1 MAKKG
6 GLGLG
11 RGLDAL
17 MGGGGASN
25 TPLSGL
31 GSAKDIEKDSSGKPK
46 NLPKGVTADEDGTL
60 WANPADF
67 VANPK
72 QPRTEFDQ
80 KKLEELADSIRE
92 NGIIEPIIIE
102 PSDQEGK
109 FYIIAG
115 ERRTRASL
123 LVGLTKVPVQIRK
136 FDEIQRLQVALIENI
151 QRADL
156 NPIDE
161 AQAYYNLMQLGDL
174 THEEVAK
181 RVGKNRSTVTN
192 SVRLLKLPDD
202 MKKSLIDGQISSGHA
217 RALLSVTNPADQR
230 IMFGK
235 IVGSGLNVRE
245 AEELAQVYNN
255 GGRAAASKTTKKP
268 VKKDPEIARIEQKF
282 IDVFGTKVTLKGTLE
297 KGSIEICYFTKE
309 DLNRLYTIIASGQE

>member
-17 MGGGGASN
+17 MGGGSA
-25 TPLSGL
+25 LSGL
-31 GSAKDIEKDSSGKPK
+31 GSAKDIQKDENGNPI
-46 NLPKGVTADEDGTL
+46 NLPAGVTVDSDGTL
-60 WANPADF
+60 WANPVDF
-67 VANPK
+67 IANPK

-92 NGIIEPIIIE
+92 NGVIEPIIIE
-102 PSDQEGK
+102 PTENGK
-109 FYIIAG
+109 FYIVAG
-115 ERRTRASL
+115 ERRTRAAL

-161 AQAYYNLMQLGDL
+161 AQAYYNLMELGEL

-192 SVRLLKLPDD
+192 AVRLLKLPDD
-202 MKKSLIDGQISSGHA
+202 MKKSLIDGQITPGHA

-235 IVGSGLNVRE
+235 IVGSGLTVRD
-245 AEELAQVYNN
+245 AEELAQSYNN
-255 GGRAAASKTTKKP
+255 GGRAASKKAEKK
-268 VKKDPEIARIEQKF
+268 VQKKDPEIARIEQKF
-282 IDVFGTKVTLKGTLE
+282 IDIFGTKVNVKGTLE
-297 KGSIEICYFTKE
+297 KGSIEISYFTKD
-309 DLNRLYTIIASGQE
+309 DLDRLYNIIVQNKE

>member
-17 MGGGGASN
+17 MGGGASS

-31 GSAKDIEKDSSGKPK
+31 GSAKDIKKDEEGKPV
-46 NLPKGVTADEDGTL
+46 NLPEGVNVDDDGTL

-102 PSDQEGK
+102 PAGDGK

-123 LVGLTKVPVQIRK
+123 LAGLTKVPVQIRK

-161 AQAYYNLMQLGDL
+161 AQAYYNLMELGEL

-202 MKKSLIDGQISSGHA
+202 MKKSLIDGQITSGHA

-235 IVGSGLNVRE
+235 IIGSGLNVRE
-245 AEELAQVYNN
+245 AEELAQLYNN
-255 GGRAAASKTTKKP
+255 GGRAASSKPAKKA

-297 KGSIEICYFTKE
+297 KGSIEINYFTKE
-309 DLNRLYTIIASGQE
+309 DLNRLYNIIAPGQE

>member
-17 MGGGGASN
+17 MGGGASN

-31 GSAKDIEKDSSGKPK
+31 GSAKDIKKDEEGKPV
-46 NLPKGVTADEDGTL
+46 NLPEGVNVDDDGTL

-102 PSDQEGK
+102 PAGDGK

-123 LVGLTKVPVQIRK
+123 LAGLAKVPVQIRK

-161 AQAYYNLMQLGDL
+161 AQAYYNLMELGEL

-202 MKKSLIDGQISSGHA
+202 MKKSLIDGQITSGHA

-235 IVGSGLNVRE
+235 IIGSGLNVRE
-245 AEELAQVYNN
+245 AEELAQLYNN
-255 GGRAAASKTTKKP
+255 GGRAASSKPAKKA

-297 KGSIEICYFTKE
+297 KGSIEINYFTKE
-309 DLNRLYTIIASGQE
+309 DLNRLYTIIAPGQE

>member
-17 MGGGGASN
+17 MGGGASN

-31 GSAKDIEKDSSGKPK
+31 GSAKDIKKDEEGKPV
-46 NLPKGVTADEDGTL
+46 NLPEGVNVDDDGTL

-102 PSDQEGK
+102 PAGDGK

-123 LVGLTKVPVQIRK
+123 LAGLAKVPVQIRK

-161 AQAYYNLMQLGDL
+161 AQAYYNLMELGEL

-202 MKKSLIDGQISSGHA
+202 MKKSLIDGQITSGHA

-235 IVGSGLNVRE
+235 IIGSGLNVRE
-245 AEELAQVYNN
+245 AEELAQLYNN
-255 GGRAAASKTTKKP
+255 GGRAASSKTAKKA

-297 KGSIEICYFTKE
+297 KGSIEINYFTKE
-309 DLNRLYTIIASGQE
+309 DLNRLYNIIAPGQE

>member
-17 MGGGGASN
+17 MGGGASN

-31 GSAKDIEKDSSGKPK
+31 GSAKDIKKDEEGKPV
-46 NLPKGVTADEDGTL
+46 NLPEGVNVDDDGTL

-102 PSDQEGK
+102 PAGDGK

-123 LVGLTKVPVQIRK
+123 LAGLTKVPVQIRK
-136 FDEIQRLQVALIENI
+136 FDEIQRLQVA
-151 QRADL
+151 ADT
-156 NPIDE
+156 IKGSVSE
-161 AQAYYNLMQLGDL
+161 MQNNAA
-174 THEEVAK
+174 E
-181 RVGKNRSTVTN
+181 VGKTGIPNIRPLRS
-192 SVRLLKLPDD
+192 
-202 MKKSLIDGQISSGHA
+202 
-217 RALLSVTNPADQR
+217 
-230 IMFGK
+230 
-235 IVGSGLNVRE
+235 GS
-245 AEELAQVYNN
+245 
-255 GGRAAASKTTKKP
+255 TTP
-268 VKKDPEIARIEQKF
+268 RDRPHFHPQQSPQMRT
-282 IDVFGTKVTLKGTLE
+282 GM
-297 KGSIEICYFTKE
+297 
-309 DLNRLYTIIASGQE
+309 

>member
-17 MGGGGASN
+17 IGSENSA
-25 TPLSGL
+25 LSGL
-31 GSAKDIEKDSSGKPK
+31 GSAKDIKKDENGNPT
-46 NLPKGVTADEDGTL
+46 NLPEGVTIDSDGTL

-67 VANPK
+67 IANPK

-102 PSDQEGK
+102 PTDGGK
-109 FYIIAG
+109 FYIVAG

-123 LVGLTKVPVQIRK
+123 LAGLSKVPVQIRK

-161 AQAYYNLMQLGDL
+161 AQAYYNLMELGEL

-192 SVRLLKLPDD
+192 AVRLLKLPDD

-235 IVGSGLNVRE
+235 IIGTGLTVRE

-255 GGRAAASKTTKKP
+255 GGRAASKKTAKKIQ
-268 VKKDPEIARIEQKF
+268 KKDPEIARIEQKF
-282 IDVFGTKVTLKGTLE
+282 IDIFGTKVAIKGNLE
-297 KGSIEICYFTKE
+297 KGSIEISYFTKD
-309 DLNRLYTIIASGQE
+309 DLDRLYNIIAPETN

>member
-1 MAKKG
+1 MAKIG

-17 MGGGGASN
+17 MGGSDN
-25 TPLSGL
+25 VSLSGL
-31 GSAKDIEKDSSGKPK
+31 GSAEDIKKDENGKPT
-46 NLPKGVTADEDGTL
+46 NLPEGVSVDDDGTL
-60 WANPADF
+60 WADPADF
-67 VANPK
+67 IANPK

-92 NGIIEPIIIE
+92 NGVIEPIIIE
-102 PSDQEGK
+102 PADDGK

-123 LVGLTKVPVQIRK
+123 LAGLKKVPVQIRK

-161 AQAYYNLMQLGDL
+161 AKAYYNLMELGDL

-202 MKKSLIDGQISSGHA
+202 MKKSLVDGQITSGHA
-217 RALLSVTNPADQR
+217 RALLSVANPADQR

-235 IVGSGLNVRE
+235 IIGSGLNVRE
-245 AEELAQVYNN
+245 AEELAQLYNN
-255 GGRAAASKTTKKP
+255 GGRAASSKPAKKI

-282 IDVFGTKVTLKGTLE
+282 IDVFGTKVILKGTLE
-297 KGSIEICYFTKE
+297 KGSIEINYFTKE
-309 DLNRLYTIIASGQE
+309 DLNRLYNIIAPNQE

>member
-17 MGGGGASN
+17 MGGGASN

-31 GSAKDIEKDSSGKPK
+31 GSAKDIKKDEEGKPV
-46 NLPKGVTADEDGTL
+46 NLPEGVNVDDDGTL

-102 PSDQEGK
+102 PAGDGK

-123 LVGLTKVPVQIRK
+123 LAGLTKVPVQIRK

-161 AQAYYNLMQLGDL
+161 YYNLMELGEL

-202 MKKSLIDGQISSGHA
+202 MKKSLIDGQITSGHA

-235 IVGSGLNVRE
+235 IIGSGLNVRE
-245 AEELAQVYNN
+245 AEELAQLYNN
-255 GGRAAASKTTKKP
+255 GGRAASSKPAKKA

-297 KGSIEICYFTKE
+297 KGSIEINYFTKE
-309 DLNRLYTIIASGQE
+309 DLNRLYTIIAPGQE

>member
-1 MAKKG
+1 MAKIG

-17 MGGGGASN
+17 MGGSDN
-25 TPLSGL
+25 VSLSGL
-31 GSAKDIEKDSSGKPK
+31 GSAEDIKKDENGKPT
-46 NLPKGVTADEDGTL
+46 NLPEGVSVDDDGTL
-60 WANPADF
+60 WADPADF
-67 VANPK
+67 IANPK

-92 NGIIEPIIIE
+92 NGVIEPIIIE
-102 PSDQEGK
+102 PAGDGK

-123 LVGLTKVPVQIRK
+123 LARLKKVPVQIRK

-161 AQAYYNLMQLGDL
+161 AKAYYNLMELGDL

-202 MKKSLIDGQISSGHA
+202 MKKSLVDGQITSGHA
-217 RALLSVTNPADQR
+217 RALLSVANPADQR

-235 IVGSGLNVRE
+235 IIGSGLNVRE
-245 AEELAQVYNN
+245 AEELAQLYNN
-255 GGRAAASKTTKKP
+255 GGRAASSKPAKKI

-282 IDVFGTKVTLKGTLE
+282 IDVFGTKVILKGTLE
-297 KGSIEICYFTKE
+297 KGSIEINYFTKE
-309 DLNRLYTIIASGQE
+309 DLNRLYNIIAPNQE

>member
-17 MGGGGASN
+17 MGGGASN

-31 GSAKDIEKDSSGKPK
+31 GSAKDIKKDEEGKPV
-46 NLPKGVTADEDGTL
+46 NLPEGVNVDDDGTL

-102 PSDQEGK
+102 PAGDGK

-123 LVGLTKVPVQIRK
+123 LAGLAKVPVQIRK

-161 AQAYYNLMQLGDL
+161 AQAYYNLMELGEL

-202 MKKSLIDGQISSGHA
+202 MKKSLIDGQITSGHA

-235 IVGSGLNVRE
+235 IIGSGLNVRE
-245 AEELAQVYNN
+245 AEELAQLYNN
-255 GGRAAASKTTKKP
+255 GGRAASSKPAKKA

-297 KGSIEICYFTKE
+297 KGSIEINYFTKE
-309 DLNRLYTIIASGQE
+309 DLNRLYNIIAPGQE

>member
-17 MGGGGASN
+17 MGGGASN

-31 GSAKDIEKDSSGKPK
+31 GSAKDIKKDEEGKPV
-46 NLPKGVTADEDGTL
+46 NLPEGVNVDDDGTL

-102 PSDQEGK
+102 PAGDGK

-123 LVGLTKVPVQIRK
+123 LAGLTKVPVQIRK

-161 AQAYYNLMQLGDL
+161 AQAYYNLMELGEL

-202 MKKSLIDGQISSGHA
+202 MKKSLIDGQITSGHA
-217 RALLSVTNPADQR
+217 RALLSVKNPADQR

-235 IVGSGLNVRE
+235 IIGSGLNVRE
-245 AEELAQVYNN
+245 AEELAQLYNN
-255 GGRAAASKTTKKP
+255 GGRAASSKPAKKA

-297 KGSIEICYFTKE
+297 KGSIEINYFTKE
-309 DLNRLYTIIASGQE
+309 DLNRLYNIIAPGQE

>member
-17 MGGGGASN
+17 MGGSSN
-25 TPLSGL
+25 VPLSGL
-31 GSAKDIEKDSSGKPK
+31 GSAKDIQKDENGKPT
-46 NLPKGVTADEDGTL
+46 NLPDGVTVDDDGTL

-67 VANPK
+67 IANPK

-92 NGIIEPIIIE
+92 NGVIEPIIIE
-102 PSDQEGK
+102 PAENGK
-109 FYIIAG
+109 FYIVAG

-123 LVGLTKVPVQIRK
+123 LAGLSKVPVQIRK

-161 AQAYYNLMQLGDL
+161 AQAYYNLMELGEL

-202 MKKSLIDGQISSGHA
+202 MKKSLIDGQITSGHA
-217 RALLSVTNPADQR
+217 RALLSVSNPADQR

-245 AEELAQVYNN
+245 TEELAQLYNN
-255 GGRAAASKTTKKP
+255 GGRAASNKPAKKV

-282 IDVFGTKVTLKGTLE
+282 IDVFGTKVTLKGSLD
-297 KGSIEICYFTKE
+297 KGSIEINYFTKE
-309 DLNRLYTIIASGQE
+309 DLNRLYNIIAPNQE

>member
-17 MGGGGASN
+17 MGGKN
-25 TPLSGL
+25 EVPLSGI
-31 GSAKDIEKDSSGKPK
+31 GSAKDIQKDENGKPT
-46 NLPKGVTADEDGTL
+46 NLPAGVTVDDDGTL

-67 VANPK
+67 IANPK

-102 PSDQEGK
+102 PAENGK
-109 FYIIAG
+109 FYIVAG

-123 LVGLTKVPVQIRK
+123 LAGLSKVPVQIRK

-161 AQAYYNLMQLGDL
+161 AQAYYNLMELGEL

-202 MKKSLIDGQISSGHA
+202 MKKSLIDGQITSGHA
-217 RALLSVTNPADQR
+217 RALLAVSNPADQR

-235 IVGSGLNVRE
+235 IIGSGLNVRE
-245 AEELAQVYNN
+245 TEELAQIYNN
-255 GGRAAASKTTKKP
+255 GGRAASNKPAKKV

-282 IDVFGTKVTLKGTLE
+282 IDVFGTKVTLKGSLD
-297 KGSIEICYFTKE
+297 KGSIEINYFTKE
-309 DLNRLYTIIASGQE
+309 DLNRLYNIIAPNQE

>member
-1 MAKKG
+1 MAKIG

-17 MGGGGASN
+17 MGGSDN
-25 TPLSGL
+25 VSLSGL
-31 GSAKDIEKDSSGKPK
+31 GSAEDIKKDENGKPT
-46 NLPKGVTADEDGTL
+46 NLPEGVSVDDDGTL
-60 WANPADF
+60 WADPADF
-67 VANPK
+67 IANPK

-92 NGIIEPIIIE
+92 NGVIEPIIIE
-102 PSDQEGK
+102 PAGDGK

-123 LVGLTKVPVQIRK
+123 LAGLKKVPVQIRK

-161 AQAYYNLMQLGDL
+161 AKAYYNLMELGDL

-202 MKKSLIDGQISSGHA
+202 MKKSLVDGQITSGHA
-217 RALLSVTNPADQR
+217 RALLSVANPADQR

-235 IVGSGLNVRE
+235 IIGSGLNVRE
-245 AEELAQVYNN
+245 AEELAQLYNN
-255 GGRAAASKTTKKP
+255 GGRAASSKPAKKI

-282 IDVFGTKVTLKGTLE
+282 IDVFGTKVILKGTLE
-297 KGSIEICYFTKE
+297 KGSIEINYFTKE
-309 DLNRLYTIIASGQE
+309 DLNRLYNIIAPNQE

>member
-1 MAKKG
+1 MAKIG

-17 MGGGGASN
+17 MGGTDSV
-25 TPLSGL
+25 PLSGL
-31 GSAKDIEKDSSGKPK
+31 GSADDIKKDENGKPT
-46 NLPKGVTADEDGTL
+46 NLPEGVSVDDDGTL
-60 WANPADF
+60 WADPADF
-67 VANPK
+67 IANPK

-92 NGIIEPIIIE
+92 NGVIEPIIIE
-102 PSDQEGK
+102 PTGDGK

-123 LVGLTKVPVQIRK
+123 LAGLKKVPVQIRK

-161 AQAYYNLMQLGDL
+161 AKAYYNLMELGEL

-202 MKKSLIDGQISSGHA
+202 MKKSLVDGQITSGHA
-217 RALLSVTNPADQR
+217 RALLSVSNPADQR

-235 IVGSGLNVRE
+235 IIGSGLNVRE

-255 GGRAAASKTTKKP
+255 GGRAASSKPAKKP

-297 KGSIEICYFTKE
+297 KGSIEINYFTKE
-309 DLNRLYTIIASGQE
+309 DLNRLYNIIAPNLE

>member
-17 MGGGGASN
+17 MGGGSA
-25 TPLSGL
+25 LSGL
-31 GSAKDIEKDSSGKPK
+31 GSAKDIQKDENGNPI
-46 NLPKGVTADEDGTL
+46 NLPAGVTVDSDGTL
-60 WANPADF
+60 WANPVDF
-67 VANPK
+67 IANPK

-92 NGIIEPIIIE
+92 NGVIEPIIIE
-102 PSDQEGK
+102 PTENGK
-109 FYIIAG
+109 FYIVAG
-115 ERRTRASL
+115 ERRTRAAL

-161 AQAYYNLMQLGDL
+161 AQAYYNLMELGEL

-192 SVRLLKLPDD
+192 AVRLLKLPDD
-202 MKKSLIDGQISSGHA
+202 MKKSLIDGQITPGHA

-235 IVGSGLNVRE
+235 IVGSGLTVRD
-245 AEELAQVYNN
+245 AEELAQSYNN
-255 GGRAAASKTTKKP
+255 GGRAASKKSEKK
-268 VKKDPEIARIEQKF
+268 VQKKDPEIARIEQKF
-282 IDVFGTKVTLKGTLE
+282 IDIFGTKVNVKGTLE
-297 KGSIEICYFTKE
+297 KGSIEISYFTKD
-309 DLNRLYTIIASGQE
+309 DLDRLYNIITQNKE

>member
-1 MAKKG
+1 M
-6 GLGLG
+6 
-11 RGLDAL
+11 
-17 MGGGGASN
+17 
-25 TPLSGL
+25 
-31 GSAKDIEKDSSGKPK
+31 
-46 NLPKGVTADEDGTL
+46 
-60 WANPADF
+60 
-67 VANPK
+67 
-72 QPRTEFDQ
+72 
-80 KKLEELADSIRE
+80 
-92 NGIIEPIIIE
+92 
-102 PSDQEGK
+102 
-109 FYIIAG
+109 
-115 ERRTRASL
+115 
-123 LVGLTKVPVQIRK
+123 QIRK

-161 AQAYYNLMQLGDL
+161 AQAYYNLMELGEL

-202 MKKSLIDGQISSGHA
+202 MKKSLVDGQISSGHA
-217 RALLSVTNPADQR
+217 RALLSVSNPADQR

-255 GGRAAASKTTKKP
+255 GGRAASNKPSKKV

-282 IDVFGTKVTLKGTLE
+282 IDVFGTKVVLKGTIE
-297 KGSIEICYFTKE
+297 KGSIEINYFTKE
-309 DLNRLYTIIASGQE
+309 DLNRLYNIIAPGLE

>member
-1 MAKKG
+1 MAKIG

-17 MGGGGASN
+17 MGGVDSV
-25 TPLSGL
+25 PLSGL
-31 GSAKDIEKDSSGKPK
+31 GSADDIKKDENGKPT
-46 NLPKGVTADEDGTL
+46 NLPEGVSVDDDGTL
-60 WANPADF
+60 WADPADF
-67 VANPK
+67 IANPK

-92 NGIIEPIIIE
+92 NGVIEPIIIE
-102 PSDQEGK
+102 PTGDGK

-123 LVGLTKVPVQIRK
+123 LAGLKKVPVQIRK

-161 AQAYYNLMQLGDL
+161 AKAYYNLMELGEL

-202 MKKSLIDGQISSGHA
+202 MKKSLVDGQITSGHA
-217 RALLSVTNPADQR
+217 RALLSVSNPADQR

-235 IVGSGLNVRE
+235 IIGSGLNVRE

-255 GGRAAASKTTKKP
+255 GGRAASSKPAKKP

-297 KGSIEICYFTKE
+297 KGSIEINYFTKE
-309 DLNRLYTIIASGQE
+309 DLNRLYNIIAPNQE

>member
-1 MAKKG
+1 MAKIG

-17 MGGGGASN
+17 MGGADSV
-25 TPLSGL
+25 PLSGL
-31 GSAKDIEKDSSGKPK
+31 GSADDIKKDENGKPT
-46 NLPKGVTADEDGTL
+46 NLPDGVSVDDDGTL
-60 WANPADF
+60 WADPADF
-67 VANPK
+67 IANPK

-92 NGIIEPIIIE
+92 NGVIEPIIIE
-102 PSDQEGK
+102 PTGDGK

-123 LVGLTKVPVQIRK
+123 LAGLKKVPVQIRK

-161 AQAYYNLMQLGDL
+161 AKAYYNLMELGEL

-202 MKKSLIDGQISSGHA
+202 MKKSLVDGQITSGHA
-217 RALLSVTNPADQR
+217 RALLSVSNPADQR

-235 IVGSGLNVRE
+235 IIGSGLNVRE

-255 GGRAAASKTTKKP
+255 GGRAASSKPAKKP

-297 KGSIEICYFTKE
+297 KGSIEINYFTKE
-309 DLNRLYTIIASGQE
+309 DLNRLYNIIAPNQE

>member
-17 MGGGGASN
+17 MGGGASN

-31 GSAKDIEKDSSGKPK
+31 GSAKDIKKDEEGKPV
-46 NLPKGVTADEDGTL
+46 NLPEGVNVDDDGTL

-102 PSDQEGK
+102 PAGDGK

-123 LVGLTKVPVQIRK
+123 LAGLTKVPVQIRK

-161 AQAYYNLMQLGDL
+161 AQAYYNLMELGEL

-202 MKKSLIDGQISSGHA
+202 MKKSLIDGQITSGHA

-235 IVGSGLNVRE
+235 IIGSGLNVRE
-245 AEELAQVYNN
+245 AEELAQLYNN
-255 GGRAAASKTTKKP
+255 GGRAASSKPAKKA

-297 KGSIEICYFTKE
+297 KGSIEINYFTKE
-309 DLNRLYTIIASGQE
+309 DLNRLYNIIAPGQE

>member
-17 MGGGGASN
+17 MGGSSN
-25 TPLSGL
+25 VPLSGL
-31 GSAKDIEKDSSGKPK
+31 GSAKDIQKDENGKPT
-46 NLPKGVTADEDGTL
+46 NLPAGVTVDDDGTL

-67 VANPK
+67 IANPK

-92 NGIIEPIIIE
+92 NGVIEPIIIE
-102 PSDQEGK
+102 PAENGK

-123 LVGLTKVPVQIRK
+123 LAGLSKVPVQIRK

-161 AQAYYNLMQLGDL
+161 AQAYYNLMELGEL

-202 MKKSLIDGQISSGHA
+202 MKKSLIDGQITSGHA
-217 RALLSVTNPADQR
+217 RALLSVSNPADQR

-235 IVGSGLNVRE
+235 IIGSGLNVRE
-245 AEELAQVYNN
+245 TEELAQLYNN
-255 GGRAAASKTTKKP
+255 GGRAASNKTAKKK

-282 IDVFGTKVTLKGTLE
+282 IDIFGTKVTLKGSLD
-297 KGSIEICYFTKE
+297 KGSIEINYFTKE
-309 DLNRLYTIIASGQE
+309 DLNRLYNIIAPNQE

>member
-17 MGGGGASN
+17 MGENNSV
-25 TPLSGL
+25 PLSGL
-31 GSAKDIEKDSSGKPK
+31 GSASDIQKDESGNPI
-46 NLPKGVTADEDGTL
+46 NLPDGVTVDDDGTL

-67 VANPK
+67 IANPK

-92 NGIIEPIIIE
+92 NGVIEPIIVE
-102 PSDQEGK
+102 PAENGK
-109 FYIIAG
+109 FYIVAG

-123 LVGLTKVPVQIRK
+123 LAGLSKVPVQIRK

-161 AQAYYNLMQLGDL
+161 AQAYYNLMELGEL

-202 MKKSLIDGQISSGHA
+202 MKKSLVDGQISSGHA
-217 RALLSVTNPADQR
+217 RALLSVSNPADQR

-255 GGRAAASKTTKKP
+255 GGRAASNKPSKKV

-282 IDVFGTKVTLKGTLE
+282 IDVFGTKVVLKGTIE
-297 KGSIEICYFTKE
+297 KGSIEINYFTKE
-309 DLNRLYTIIASGQE
+309 DLNRLYNIIAPGQE

>member
-17 MGGGGASN
+17 MGGNNSV
-25 TPLSGL
+25 PLSEL
-31 GSAKDIEKDSSGKPK
+31 GSASDIQKDESGKPI
-46 NLPKGVTADEDGTL
+46 NLPDGVTVDDDGTL

-67 VANPK
+67 IANPK

-92 NGIIEPIIIE
+92 NGVIEPIIVE
-102 PSDQEGK
+102 PAENGK
-109 FYIIAG
+109 FYIVAG

-123 LVGLTKVPVQIRK
+123 LAGLSKVPVQIRK

-161 AQAYYNLMQLGDL
+161 AQAYYNLMELGEL

-202 MKKSLIDGQISSGHA
+202 MKKSLVDGQISSGHA
-217 RALLSVTNPADQR
+217 RALLSVSNPADQR

-255 GGRAAASKTTKKP
+255 GGRAASNKPSKKV

-282 IDVFGTKVTLKGTLE
+282 IDVFGTKVVLKGTIE
-297 KGSIEICYFTKE
+297 KGSIEINYFTKE
-309 DLNRLYTIIASGQE
+309 DLNRLYNIIAPGQE

>member
-17 MGGGGASN
+17 MGGGSA
-25 TPLSGL
+25 LSGL
-31 GSAKDIEKDSSGKPK
+31 GSAKDIQKDENGNPI
-46 NLPKGVTADEDGTL
+46 NLPAGVTVDSDGTL
-60 WANPADF
+60 WANPVDF
-67 VANPK
+67 IANPK

-92 NGIIEPIIIE
+92 NGVIEPIIIE
-102 PSDQEGK
+102 PTENGK
-109 FYIIAG
+109 FYIVAG
-115 ERRTRASL
+115 ERRTRAAL

-161 AQAYYNLMQLGDL
+161 AQAYYNLMELGEL

-192 SVRLLKLPDD
+192 AVRLLKLPDD
-202 MKKSLIDGQISSGHA
+202 MKKSLIDGQITPGHA

-235 IVGSGLNVRE
+235 IVGSGLTVRD
-245 AEELAQVYNN
+245 AEELAQSYNN
-255 GGRAAASKTTKKP
+255 GGRAASKKAEKK
-268 VKKDPEIARIEQKF
+268 VQRKDPEIARIEQKF
-282 IDVFGTKVTLKGTLE
+282 IDIFGTKVNVKGTLE
-297 KGSIEICYFTKE
+297 KGSIEISYFTKD
-309 DLNRLYTIIASGQE
+309 DLDRLYNIIVQNKE